1 MASINKQMKIARTTL
16 FASSIIPSD
25 EQPSIGFENKCM
37 LPRSEIHPIIK
48 LKEGEPKEKFVN
60 AHGLYC
66 ILVTIILNP
75 IWAVAMWITDAVCKA
90 FPDLDP
96 NRAFYDYTGKV
107 WSRLWLTVTDSY
119 PTISG
124 DVDRIRIPKNEEDSL
139 GACLF
144 VANHSSWLDIPILC
158 TVLDPV
164 FKFIAKGELK
174 SIPCIGQQLVGGN
187 HIMIDREDRRSQ
199 LRTFKEG
206 VNYLKSGV
214 PLMAFPEGK
223 RSKDGRLDAFKGG
236 IFSMAVKAGVPIVPI
251 SLSNTHA
258 VMPSN
263 ALFPFQTGAGKLH
276 VHVHEPID
284 VDGKSE
290 AELAEIVKEKLL
302 SRMPLDQQPLPS
314 EEDLVNEI
322 MSQTDE
328 KKENEETGKD
338 QELQKTA

>member
-1 MASINKQMKIARTTL
+1 MKFSRACTQTFVAIVATSITLQPCLVQSFTPSNMASINKQMKIARTTL

-25 EQPSIGFENKCM
+25 EQPSIGFENTCI
-37 LPRSEIHPIIK
+37 LPRSDIHPIIK
-48 LKEGEPKEKFVN
+48 LKEGAPKEKFVN

-75 IWAVAMWITDAVCKA
+75 IWAVAMWITDSVCKA

-174 SIPCIGQQLVGGN
+174 SIPCIGQQLVGV
-187 HIMIDREDRRSQ
+187 SCVY
-199 LRTFKEG
+199 TSF
-206 VNYLKSGV
+206 VWS
-214 PLMAFPEGK
+214 
-223 RSKDGRLDAFKGG
+223 
-236 IFSMAVKAGVPIVPI
+236 
-251 SLSNTHA
+251 
-258 VMPSN
+258 
-263 ALFPFQTGAGKLH
+263 
-276 VHVHEPID
+276 
-284 VDGKSE
+284 
-290 AELAEIVKEKLL
+290 
-302 SRMPLDQQPLPS
+302 
-314 EEDLVNEI
+314 
-322 MSQTDE
+322 
-328 KKENEETGKD
+328 
-338 QELQKTA
+338 